1 MLTDEQARST
11 RVIPIEERFAE
22 SFHHCLDSV
31 ARERRYLALVQAP
44 PVEAVTD
51 FVRGNIVNGVPQ
63 FIAVTAGDEVVGW
76 CDITSSA
83 MEGFTHCGHVG
94 MGVRG
99 DYRGRGLGTT
109 LLRAAIGMAHEKGL
123 ERIELEVFA
132 SNAPAIRLYEELG
145 FMTEGVKKNA
155 RKIDGR
161 YDDVVVMALP
171 LGERGVAG

>member
-1 MLTDEQARST
+1 MSTDEDTPSI

-22 SFHHCLDSV
+22 SFHRCLDSV

-44 PVEAVTD
+44 PLDAVSD

-63 FIAVTAGDEVVGW
+63 LVAATPRDEVVGW
-76 CDITSSA
+76 CDITGTP

-94 MGVRG
+94 MGVRS

-109 LLRAAIGMAHEKGL
+109 LLRAALDRAREKGL

-132 SNAPAIRLYEELG
+132 SNTPAVELYKKLG
-145 FMTEGVKKNA
+145 FVTEGVKKNA
-155 RKIDGR
+155 RKIDGA
-161 YDDVVVMALP
+161 YDDVVLMALA
-171 LGERGVAG
+171 LDERG